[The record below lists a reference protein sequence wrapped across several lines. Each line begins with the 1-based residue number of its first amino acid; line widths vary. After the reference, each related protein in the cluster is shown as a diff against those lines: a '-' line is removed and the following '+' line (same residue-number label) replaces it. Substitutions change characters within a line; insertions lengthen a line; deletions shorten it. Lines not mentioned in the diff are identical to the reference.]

1 MPVANPTPG
10 GQAKY
15 AAQQAQGAA
24 QSPAAQLLA
33 MFGNNPQ
40 ALIQAFNKQT
50 PGQQYGDLNS
60 GFGGSQLMNALLKGG
75 MSQQGLSQ
83 FLQNAS
89 MGNAD
94 TNKNYSGPSAASYGG
109 TPGYTPGGSF
119 GPTGAPATGIPA
131 AGATQGATPGGGLA
145 PAMLSRLLNIN
156 ANPTPAGS
164 RQSLA
169 GGSPQGGG
177 AGMNIQ
183 QMLKNNPQIL
193 QKILQMF
200 GGGGG
205 GGMRTQ
211 PMTN

>member
-1 MPVANPTPG
+1 
-10 GQAKY
+10 
-15 AAQQAQGAA
+15 
-24 QSPAAQLLA
+24 
-33 MFGNNPQ
+33 
-40 ALIQAFNKQT
+40 
-50 PGQQYGDLNS
+50 
-60 GFGGSQLMNALLKGG
+60 
-75 MSQQGLSQ
+75 
-83 FLQNAS
+83 
-89 MGNAD
+89 
-94 TNKNYSGPSAASYGG
+94 
-109 TPGYTPGGSF
+109 
-119 GPTGAPATGIPA
+119 
-131 AGATQGATPGGGLA
+131 
-145 PAMLSRLLNIN
+145 MLSRLLNIN